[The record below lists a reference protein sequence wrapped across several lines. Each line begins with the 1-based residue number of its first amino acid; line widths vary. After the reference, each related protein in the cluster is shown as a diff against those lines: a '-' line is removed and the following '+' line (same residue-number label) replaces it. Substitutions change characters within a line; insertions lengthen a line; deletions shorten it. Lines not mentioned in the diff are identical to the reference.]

1 MIRKT
6 IRKMI
11 RLGRGRA
18 MKFAAT
24 ALTIFLASTST
35 PMAESRYGKW
45 QKDQPEGPSALLRE
59 LGKLVG
65 EAEQARAADPRFLRD
80 LRALIRRHGNPW
92 PAALV
97 FDDFSDGDF
106 TADPAWTVA
115 SGHFRVPRGGGLH
128 SAAAALD
135 EQPKRSR
142 KERNRDAAVRLLGQ
156 FLGGGKTL
164 GQEQQAERQP
174 SGPGEIFLP
183 QTISNA
189 FSLRA
194 QIAGGGDAG
203 FELGVYQGRDRAM
216 GCRLIYTPKDGMLLL
231 RIGRNGTAVID
242 RADPAANLLDGQAR
256 TLTWRRG
263 VDGGMSIGVDDAN
276 LFETSDRGFRDPF
289 DGFHM
294 FNRGGDLT
302 LFSLTI
308 DGTR

>member
-1 MIRKT
+1 MIRK
-6 IRKMI
+6 MV
-11 RLGRGRA
+11 RLGRSRG
-18 MKFAAT
+18 MKVAAT
-24 ALTIFLASTST
+24 ALTIFLASTSI

-45 QKDQPEGPSALLRE
+45 QKDQPDGQSALLRE
-59 LGKLVG
+59 LGELVG

-92 PAALV
+92 PVALV

-106 TADPAWTVA
+106 TANPAWTVA

-128 SAAAALD
+128 SAAAAPE

-142 KERNRDAAVRLLGQ
+142 KERKRDTAVRLLGR
-156 FLGGGKTL
+156 LLGAGGGEPESPL
-164 GQEQQAERQP
+164 RRP

-183 QTISNA
+183 RIISNA

-194 QIAGGGDAG
+194 EIAGGGDAG

-216 GCRLIYTPKDGMLLL
+216 GYRLIYTPKDGMLLL
-231 RIGRNGTAVID
+231 RISPGGTAVID
-242 RADPAANLLDGQAR
+242 RAAPAANLLDGQAR
-256 TLTWRRG
+256 TLAWRRG
-263 VDGGMSIGVDDAN
+263 VDGGMSVGVDDVN